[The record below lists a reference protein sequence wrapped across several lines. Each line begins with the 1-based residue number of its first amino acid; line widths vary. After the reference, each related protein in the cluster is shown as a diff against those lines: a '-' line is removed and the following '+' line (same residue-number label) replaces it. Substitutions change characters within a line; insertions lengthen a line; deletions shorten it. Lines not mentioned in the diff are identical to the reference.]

1 MTDDSSNGDDGDDA
15 NGEDAD
21 SYVEP
26 DVPTGKAS
34 GNEGGR
40 VLTPDDLEIS
50 DSEYVEELEED
61 RYVVSPGGRSPNVT
75 DSNRS
80 DATGDDSDR
89 AGPDAPDGRE
99 EAQRRSDSQ
108 IASPEAARTLLADE
122 LARSNARY
130 GIDVVGRFDGH
141 TVRHRTVSND
151 VVASFENLVRW
162 YARNVTDDTPTDEVI
177 RILLNESDF
186 TSSSSNLA
194 DLLESHDLAES
205 DSIADL
211 VDAISDEAR
220 RRD

>member
-1 MTDDSSNGDDGDDA
+1 MTDDSSNGDDDGD
-15 NGEDAD
+15 GEEND

-50 DSEYVEELEED
+50 DSEYVEELDED
-61 RYVVSPGGRSPNVT
+61 RYVVSPGGRSPKVT
-75 DSNRS
+75 ESNRDDS
-80 DATGDDSDR
+80 VGDDSGG
-89 AGPDAPDGRE
+89 AGSDAADGTDEGR
-99 EAQRRSDSQ
+99 RRSDGP
-108 IASPEAARTLLADE
+108 ITSPEAARTLLADE

-162 YARNVTDDTPTDEVI
+162 YARNVTDDSPTDEVI
-177 RILLNESDF
+177 EILLTESEF

-194 DLLESHDLAES
+194 DLLDSHQLDES

-220 RRD
+220 RRE

>member
-1 MTDDSSNGDDGDDA
+1 MTDDSSNGDEDA
-15 NGEDAD
+15 DGEDAD

-26 DVPTGKAS
+26 DVPSGRAS

-50 DSEYVEELEED
+50 DSEYVEELDED
-61 RYVVSPGGRSPNVT
+61 RYVVSPGGRSPKVS
-75 DSNRS
+75 DSNR
-80 DATGDDSDR
+80 DDVVGDDGGR
-89 AGPDAPDGRE
+89 EPPDASDGTDADRRRPDG
-99 EAQRRSDSQ
+99 Q

-177 RILLNESDF
+177 EILLNESDF

-194 DLLESHDLAES
+194 ELLDSHHLDES

-220 RRD
+220 RSE